1 MEMQGSLQFERTDCR
16 VNPSGVSRSL
26 ISIAVWSGF
35 LDVGQP
41 TNGRGTLRIRPIMMS
56 DEWCDRGVIPIKS
69 SRTIYD
75 SQTFHVLFNLNH
87 DLAQYWPEP
96 AKRALSTAIVASP
109 P

>member
-1 MEMQGSLQFERTDCR
+1 MQGSLQFERTDCR

-69 SRTIYD
+69 SRTRVPRVEIRIQYQQRYD
-75 SQTFHVLFNLNH
+75 LLV
-87 DLAQYWPEP
+87 
-96 AKRALSTAIVASP
+96 
-109 P
+109 